1 MELTMLG
8 TAAGRPAEGRNVT
21 AAALVLPPGRGTFW
35 LFDCGEG
42 TQHQLLRA
50 GLKLTKLERIFV
62 THLHGDH
69 LFGLPGLL
77 GSRSSM
83 GCDAPLAV
91 YGPRGIRHWLETTFS
106 VTGSHIHY
114 ELEIHE
120 IEGGGGVVLEDG
132 EFTVTAA
139 PLNHR
144 IACFGYRVEER
155 PRPGTLNA
163 ARLAEL
169 GVPPGPLYAR
179 LKAGEDVELADGR
192 VIRAAEVTGP
202 PIPGR
207 VIAILGDTTP
217 CESAVRLAEGA
228 DLVVHEATF
237 EAALADK
244 AAEYGHSTTAEAART
259 ARDAGAARLLLTHF
273 SGRYRDEDLARLE
286 AEAREVFPPSAA
298 ARDFLTVH
306 LPHKRRS

>member
-1 MELTMLG
+1 MLG
-8 TAAGRPAEGRNVT
+8 TAAGRPAPGRNVT
-21 AAALVLPPGRGTFW
+21 AAALVLPPQRGSYW

-42 TQHQLLRA
+42 TQHQLLRT
-50 GLKLTKLERIFV
+50 GLKLAKLEAVFI

-83 GCDAPLAV
+83 GCDAPLKV
-91 YGPRGIRHWLETTFS
+91 FGPRGIRHWLETTFS

-114 ELEIHE
+114 ELDIREIDGDGGIVHE
-120 IEGGGGVVLEDG
+120 DDD
-132 EFTVTAA
+132 FTVTAA
-139 PLNHR
+139 PLSHR
-144 IACFGYRVEER
+144 IACYGYRIEER

-179 LKAGEDVELADGR
+179 LKAGEDVTLEDGR

-207 VIAILGDTTP
+207 VVAILGDTTP
-217 CESAVRLAEGA
+217 CDAAVRLAVGA

-237 EAALADK
+237 EASLADK

-259 ARDAGAARLLLTHF
+259 ARDAGAGRLLITHF
-273 SGRYRDEDLARLE
+273 SGRYGDEELPRLE
-286 AEAREVFPPSAA
+286 AEAKEIFPPSIA
-298 ARDFLTVH
+298 ARDFLTVP

>member
-8 TAAGRPAEGRNVT
+8 TAAGRPMEGRNVT
-21 AAALVLPPGRGTFW
+21 AAALAMPPRRGTFW

-42 TQHQLLRA
+42 TQHQMLRA
-50 GLKLTKLERIFV
+50 GLKLGKLERIFV

-69 LFGLPGLL
+69 IFGLPGLL

-83 GCDAPLAV
+83 GCEEPLTV
-91 YGPRGIRHWLETTFS
+91 HGPHGIRHWLETTFG
-106 VTGSHIHY
+106 VTESHIHY
-114 ELEIHE
+114 KLEIHE
-120 IEGGGGVVLEDG
+120 IGGDEGVVYEDG
-132 EFTVTAA
+132 EFTVKAA

-144 IACFGYRVEER
+144 IACYGYRIEER
-155 PRPGTLNA
+155 PRPGKLDA
-163 ARLAEL
+163 AKLAEL
-169 GVPPGPLYAR
+169 GVPQGPLYAR
-179 LKAGEDVELADGR
+179 LKRGEDVTLPDGR
-192 VIRAAEVTGP
+192 VIRAADVTGP

-217 CESAVRLAEGA
+217 CEAAVRLAEGA

-237 EAALADK
+237 EASLSGK

-259 ARDAGAARLLLTHF
+259 ARDAHAARLLLTHY
-273 SGRYRDEDLARLE
+273 SGRYRDEDLPRLE
-286 AEAREVFPPSAA
+286 AEAREIFPTSAA
-298 ARDFLTVH
+298 ARDLLTVH

>member
-1 MELTMLG
+1 MELIMLG
-8 TAAGRPAEGRNVT
+8 TAAGRPMEGRNVT
-21 AAALVLPPGRGTFW
+21 AAALVMPAQRGTFW

-50 GLKLTKLERIFV
+50 GLKLGKLEYIFV

-69 LFGLPGLL
+69 IYGLPGLL

-83 GCDAPLAV
+83 GCETPLV
-91 YGPRGIRHWLETTFS
+91 VFGPRGIRHWLETTFT
-106 VTGSHIHY
+106 VTGAHIQY
-114 ELEIHE
+114 ELEIRE
-120 IEGGGGVVLEDG
+120 IDGDGGVVHEDDA
-132 EFTVTAA
+132 FTVTAA

-144 IACFGYRVEER
+144 IACYGYRIEER
-155 PRPGTLNA
+155 SRPGKLDA
-163 ARLAEL
+163 AKLAAL
-169 GVPPGPLYAR
+169 GAPPGPLYAR
-179 LKAGEDVELADGR
+179 LKAGEDATLPDGR
-192 VIRAAEVTGP
+192 IIRAAEVTGP

-217 CESAVRLAEGA
+217 CEAAVRLAEGA

-237 EAALADK
+237 EASLADK

-273 SGRYRDEDLARLE
+273 SGRYRDEDLPRLE
-286 AEAREVFPPSAA
+286 DEAREIFPSSAA
-298 ARDFLTVH
+298 ARDFTAVP
-306 LPHKRRS
+306 LPHKRRD

>member
-8 TAAGRPAEGRNVT
+8 TAAGRPIEGRNVT
-21 AAALVLPPGRGTFW
+21 AAALAMPAQRGTYW

-50 GLKLTKLERIFV
+50 GIRLGKLERVFV

-69 LFGLPGLL
+69 IFGLPGLL

-83 GCDAPLAV
+83 GCEEPLAV
-91 YGPRGIRHWLETTFS
+91 YGPRGIRHWLGTTFD
-106 VTGSHIHY
+106 VTGTHLHY

-120 IEGGGGVVLEDG
+120 IEDDGGVVYED
-132 EFTVTAA
+132 EQFTVTAE
-139 PLNHR
+139 PLSHR
-144 IACFGYRVEER
+144 IACYGYRIAER
-155 PRPGTLNA
+155 PRPGRLDA
-163 ARLAEL
+163 AKLAAL

-179 LKAGEDVELADGR
+179 LKAGEDAELPDGR

-217 CESAVRLAEGA
+217 CEAAVRLAEGA

-237 EAALADK
+237 EAGLADK

-273 SGRYRDEDLARLE
+273 SGRYRDEDLSRLE
-286 AEAREVFPPSAA
+286 AEAREIFPSSAA